1 MEILSREEWK
11 FAYEP
16 QPITPIVLS
25 QSPTT
30 EGVMMDNRLM
40 VHAGAKRVTREEL
53 LTLPTPSS
61 TNTHKIIAHA
71 EVVNQLEEAL
81 SFRHISIVRGEYAI
95 AKDGARLFSLLEVN
109 AEHEGVRFA
118 IALRNAHDKSMTLAM
133 TAGYRVFICDNMA
146 MAGDFKPLAAKHT
159 RNFDLTDALSIG
171 VDRLQRSWE
180 PLREKIDFMREKVL
194 PITTAQALIYRA
206 FTEGKFPVRLL
217 KSVHNNYFNP
227 GYDEFKPRTVW
238 SLSNAFTSAFKE
250 AKPDRHFELTA
261 RLGKFLSAVSTPN
274 SQN

>member
-1 MEILSREEWK
+1 MTE
-11 FAYEP
+11 
-16 QPITPIVLS
+16 
-25 QSPTT
+25 TT
-30 EGVMMDNRLM
+30 NRTLM

-53 LTLPTPSS
+53 SNLPTPES
-61 TNTHKIIAHA
+61 TSTHKIVPHH
-71 EVVNQLEEAL
+71 EVIGQLEESL
-81 SFRHISIVRGEYAI
+81 SFRHISIVRGDYAI

-109 AEHEGVRFA
+109 AEHEGIRFA

-146 MAGDFKPLAAKHT
+146 MSGDFKPLAAKHT
-159 RNFDLTDALSIG
+159 RNFNLIDSLSIG
-171 VDRLQRSWE
+171 VDRLQRNWQ

-217 KSVHNNYFNP
+217 KSVHQNYFEP
-227 GYDEFKPRTVW
+227 SYDEFKPRTVW

-250 AKPDRHFELTA
+250 ARPDRQFELTA
-261 RLGKFLSAVSTPN
+261 RLGKFLTPVSTPN
-274 SQN
+274 

>member
-1 MEILSREEWK
+1 MNNTLI
-11 FAYEP
+11 
-16 QPITPIVLS
+16 
-25 QSPTT
+25 
-30 EGVMMDNRLM
+30 

-53 LTLPTPSS
+53 LTLPIPSS
-61 TNTHKIIAHA
+61 TETHKIVPHH
-71 EVVNQLEEAL
+71 EVINQLEEAL
-81 SFRHISIVRGEYAI
+81 SFRHIEIVRGDYAI

-146 MAGDFKPLAAKHT
+146 MSGDFKPLAAKHT
-159 RNFDLTDALSIG
+159 RNFDLIDALSIG
-171 VDRLQRSWE
+171 VDRLQRGWA
-180 PLREKIDFMREKVL
+180 PLREKIDFMRDKVL

-217 KSVHNNYFNP
+217 KSVHQHYFTP
-227 GYDEFKPRTVW
+227 THEEFKPRTVW

-250 AKPDRHFELTA
+250 ARPDRHFELTA
-261 RLGKFLSAVSTPN
+261 RLGKFLMPVSTPN
-274 SQN
+274 